1 MEEFLVHID
10 DLFEEILNCAIRYAC
25 GRKTYVVKDV
35 SDYTYNLIPYLSD
48 KTLNIIIK
56 DIDNQ
61 KQFSNQGQVHLPD
74 NYLYVTKSNMIESP
88 NDHVLFDKA
97 MSTVYFKDVKT
108 NLITEESIT
117 SFSFIRNMGKIYHL
131 FDLKTGFGKN
141 NLEKYLYMDFAN
153 PSSSNPTSTFL

>member
-61 KQFSNQGQVHLPD
+61 KQFSNLGSSCDENCWINLQTRCREELTRRNNKNSYKFIDNEWYNKLP
-74 NYLYVTKSNMIESP
+74 
-88 NDHVLFDKA
+88 
-97 MSTVYFKDVKT
+97 
-108 NLITEESIT
+108 
-117 SFSFIRNMGKIYHL
+117 
-131 FDLKTGFGKN
+131 
-141 NLEKYLYMDFAN
+141 
-153 PSSSNPTSTFL
+153 